1 MKWEQLLSEKRAVRE
16 SAASGKKDRRSGF
29 EKDYHRIIVSS
40 SFRRLQDKT
49 QVFPLDRSDFIR
61 TRLTHSLE
69 VSSIGRSLSQN
80 IGAVMRAGEAD
91 PAFTPENVRDI
102 CDILQCAGLIHD
114 IGNPPFG
121 HFGEEAIR
129 EWFVK
134 HLPGLTYRDRPVT
147 SYLTEQQREDL
158 LHFEGNAQGLRMVT
172 KLDYP
177 VRGMGMNLTY
187 GLLSAMIKYPTAS
200 NLTVPG
206 AKEIKRRKTG
216 YFASEEKEFREITK
230 ETGTGNFR
238 NPLALILEAADD
250 IAYAT
255 ADIEDAF
262 KKGFFSYSVFAGELE
277 ARGVARAFRDKL
289 TDQYDLARLTGLM
302 GPEEYAIR
310 TWLREMQ
317 DVLIVA
323 ATDGF
328 AEHYARIMDGSYPG
342 ELISGKTARAL
353 LSALKSIAYDY
364 AFTSMSIFKTEI
376 AANNILTYLLD
387 VLVPSVLVY
396 DTDQKIGLMEE
407 KYLSLIPENYR
418 QVYHRAAEG
427 REKDDCVYDRILL
440 ATDTISGMTD
450 SYARDLYAELTG
462 MRA

>member
-80 IGAVMRAGEAD
+80 IGAVMRAG
-91 PAFTPENVRDI
+91 
-102 CDILQCAGLIHD
+102 
-114 IGNPPFG
+114 
-121 HFGEEAIR
+121 EAIR

-427 REKDDCVYDRILL
+427 RERDDCVYDRILL